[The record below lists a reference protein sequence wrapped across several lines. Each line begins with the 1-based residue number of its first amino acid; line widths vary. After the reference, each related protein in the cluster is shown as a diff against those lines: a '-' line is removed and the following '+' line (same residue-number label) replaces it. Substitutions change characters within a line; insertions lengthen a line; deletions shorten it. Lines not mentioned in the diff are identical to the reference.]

1 MFTACASAH
10 FAAVLTEYPPSRGN
24 ILNQIAKFKGDAYGT
39 DKSVV
44 LLKSLLA
51 AYFLTGVLLLALA
64 LGLYKLQLGE
74 SAVNMAVTGVYV
86 ITCLVGGILAGK
98 ASGQHKFLWGLAT
111 GVLYFLILLAA
122 SFFLNGGLEAD
133 VKELLT
139 VLGMCAGSGTIGGM
153 VS

>member
-1 MFTACASAH
+1 MERTKAW
-10 FAAVLTEYPPSRGN
+10 
-24 ILNQIAKFKGDAYGT
+24 I
-39 DKSVV
+39 

-139 VLGMCAGSGTIGGM
+139 VRGMCAGSGTIGGM